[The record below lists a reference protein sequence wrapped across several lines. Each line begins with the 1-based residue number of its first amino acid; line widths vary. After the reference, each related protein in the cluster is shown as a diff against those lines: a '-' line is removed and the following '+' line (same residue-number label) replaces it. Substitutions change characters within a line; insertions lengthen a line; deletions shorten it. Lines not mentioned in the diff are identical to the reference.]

1 MSFRGHTGQRGISVH
16 GNFSSAQRRCN
27 SRSQGHHAQSGVV
40 VRIGVRYL
48 REAAKSRKKRR
59 FRDLSMQ
66 DHTSPLSLENSIAL
80 QKFGVGQ
87 PVRRKEDDT
96 LVRGKGKY
104 TDDFNLPGQAYAW
117 IVRSSHAHGIIRGI
131 DTAAAKA
138 MPGVLGVW
146 TGADLAAANYGPF
159 TCGLP
164 LKSRDGT
171 PLLQPN
177 RAALMP
183 DKVRYVGDPVA
194 CVVAETLAQAR
205 DAAEAVAVDID
216 PLPAVTSAEEAAKP
230 GAPQLYDH
238 IPNNVALDYHYGD
251 TAKVEA
257 AFASA
262 AHVTKLDIVNTRVA
276 VVAMEPRAA
285 LASYDTASER
295 YTIQVPTQ
303 GVAGNRTS
311 LAKNI
316 LKVPNEK
323 VRLLTANV
331 GGSFGMKNVNYPEY
345 VCILHAA
352 KALGRPVKWTDER
365 STSFLSDSHGRA
377 QQIHGEL
384 ALDGEG
390 KFLAIKISGYGNLG
404 AYITGVAPSP
414 LSLNVGKN
422 LASVYRTPL
431 MAVDIK
437 TVLTNTTLMGAYR
450 GAGRPEANYF
460 MERLIDRAADEMGIN
475 RLTLRK
481 RNFIKPQ
488 PMPFE
493 ASSGVTYDSGDF
505 QGVFSKALEISD
517 HANFAKRK
525 KESRKLGKLRGIA
538 DGTYLEVPA
547 LPGAEL
553 GKIVFEDEGSVRL
566 ITGTLDY
573 GQGHATPFAQV
584 LSAQLGVPFESI
596 KLEQGDSDVVHTG
609 NGTGGSRSITAS
621 GMAIVEAS
629 NRVIEKG
636 KRAAAHLMEAAEA
649 DIEFSQGR
657 FTIAGTDRSI
667 DIVELAQRLRQGKMP
682 DGVPT
687 SLDVDH
693 TTEAVS
699 STFPNGCHVAEVE
712 IDPDTG
718 IVQIVRYTG
727 VNDFGTI
734 VNPLLVAGQMHGGV
748 AQGIGQALM
757 ECVSYDASGQPI
769 TGSFMDYAMP
779 RAEDIPMMA
788 VGDHPVPAK
797 SNPLGTKGCGE
808 AGCAGSLSTIVN
820 AVLDA
825 LSDYV

>member
-1 MSFRGHTGQRGISVH
+1 
-16 GNFSSAQRRCN
+16 
-27 SRSQGHHAQSGVV
+27 
-40 VRIGVRYL
+40 
-48 REAAKSRKKRR
+48 
-59 FRDLSMQ
+59 MQ
-66 DHTSPLSLENSIAL
+66 DYTSSNAQDNAIAL

-104 TDDFNLPGQAYAW
+104 TDDFSLPGQVYAW
-117 IVRSSHAHGIIRGI
+117 IVRSSHAHGILRGI
-131 DTAAAKA
+131 DTEAAKA

-146 TGADLAAANYGPF
+146 TGADLASANYGPY

-164 LKSRDGT
+164 LKSRDGS
-171 PLLQPN
+171 PLLQTN
-177 RAALMP
+177 RAALVS
-183 DKVRYVGDPVA
+183 DKVRFVGDPVA
-194 CVVAETLAQAR
+194 FVVAETLAQAR
-205 DAAEAVAVDID
+205 DAGEAVLLDID
-216 PLPAVTSAEEAAKP
+216 PLPSVTSAEEAAKP

-251 TAKVEA
+251 AAKVAA
-257 AFASA
+257 AFAEA
-262 AHVTKLDIVNTRVA
+262 AHVTRLDIVNTRVA

-285 LASYDTASER
+285 LASYHKASER

-303 GVAGNRTS
+303 GVTGNRTN
-311 LAKNI
+311 LAKNL

-323 VRLLTANV
+323 VHLLTANV
-331 GGSFGMKNVNYPEY
+331 GGSFGMKNINYPEY
-345 VCILHAA
+345 ICILHAA

-377 QQIHGEL
+377 QQIHCEL
-384 ALDGEG
+384 ALDREG
-390 KFLAIKISGYGNLG
+390 RFLAVKVSGYGNLG
-404 AYITGVAPSP
+404 AYITGVAPIP
-414 LSLNVGKN
+414 LSLNIGKN

-431 MAVDIK
+431 MSVDIK

-460 MERLIDRAADEMGIN
+460 MERLIDRAADEMGID

-481 RNFIKPQ
+481 RNFIKPAQ
-488 PMPFE
+488 MPFA

-505 QGVFSKALEISD
+505 HGVFNKAVDISD
-517 HANFAKRK
+517 HAGFAKRK
-525 KESRKLGKLRGIA
+525 KESRKRGLLRGIA
-538 DGTYLEVPA
+538 IGCYLEVTAP
-547 LPGAEL
+547 PGAEL
-553 GKIVFEDEGSVRL
+553 GKIVFEDDGSVRL

-584 LSAQLGVPFESI
+584 LCAELGVPFDSV
-596 KLEQGDSDVVHTG
+596 KLEQGDSDIVHTG

-629 NRVIEKG
+629 KLIIEKG
-636 KRAAAHLMEAAEA
+636 KRAAAHLMEASES
-649 DIEFSQGR
+649 DIEFGHGR

-667 DIVELAQRLRQGKMP
+667 DIIELARRLREGKMP
-682 DGVPT
+682 EGVPS

-693 TTEAVS
+693 TSEAVP

-712 IDPDTG
+712 IDPETG

-734 VNPLLVAGQMHGGV
+734 VNPMLVAGQMHGGV

-757 ECVSYDASGQPI
+757 ECVSYDSNGQPI

-779 RAEDIPMMA
+779 RAEDIPLMA
-788 VGDHPVPAK
+788 IGDHPVPAK

-808 AGCAGSLSTIVN
+808 AGCAGSISTIVN
-820 AVLDA
+820 AVVDA
-825 LSDYV
+825 LSEFGIAHIDMPLTPERVWRAIQDAKAKVA